1 MSNIIPEKSINFSV
15 YLNGRDLL
23 GVAEGTI
30 PALEALTSE
39 VKGAGIAGA
48 VESIVL
54 GHFASTT
61 LSLTWRTV
69 TDDFMKLYGHLTNDI
84 ELHASLQRYDSGLG
98 IYLTEPLYVY
108 LKATTKTSTPGNLVV
123 GDNMDTQTEF
133 EITYMKIYLN
143 NVERVEMDKYN
154 YIYKVDGVDYLA
166 TVRSDLG
173 KQ

>member
-15 YLNGRDLL
+15 YLNGVDLL
-23 GVAEGTI
+23 GIAEGTI
-30 PALEALTSE
+30 PVLEAMTSE

-54 GHFASTT
+54 GHFSSTT

-69 TDDFMKLYGHLTNDI
+69 TDDFMKLYAHRTQNFDLY
-84 ELHASLQRYDSGLG
+84 ASLQRYDAGLG
-98 IYLTEPLYVY
+98 IYRTEPLHVY

-133 EITYMKIYLN
+133 EITYMKIFLN
-143 NVERVEMDKYN
+143 NKERVEMDKYN